1 MATKYEEHVPEK
13 LVWSVSDYRYGVVS
27 LYEKERFHI
36 FEHHP
41 ELKNNENAIK
51 ETIADPDIV
60 FPDAD
65 YPNRQLFVKSET
77 SASFSPQFKVRTVIE
92 YDDKT
97 LATGY
102 VVTAI
107 KVKNEGGKGEKPIYT
122 KQEKNDI

>member
-1 MATKYEEHVPEK
+1 MGWKKLILVLILNQGVNALWQQNTKSMYQRNLFGVCLIIAMVL
-13 LVWSVSDYRYGVVS
+13 LVCMKRKDFIY
-27 LYEKERFHI
+27 L
-36 FEHHP
+36 
-41 ELKNNENAIK
+41 N
-51 ETIADPDIV
+51 
-60 FPDAD
+60 D